1 MKRGNV
7 ITGDMEV
14 AMAIPAAGAGPTRL
28 PVRTHARVW
37 RDFRRSLLSPGMPH
51 AVAVVVQYAVA
62 IGCLAVLTWVVML
75 LAYAPFAHLH

>member
-7 ITGDMEV
+7 ITVDSEV
-14 AMAIPAAGAGPTRL
+14 AMTIPAASTGPTRL
-28 PVRTHARVW
+28 PVRARA
-37 RDFRRSLLSPGMPH
+37 RIRRKFRGTQLSQGMPH
-51 AVAVVVQYAVA
+51 AVAVALQYAVA